1 MGLPRVVPERSDAA
15 RADGLAGRGRRSKIV
30 QQFFERNVG
39 LLQNGLQ
46 RLRLDDAVHRHTG
59 MKRAFWVMAMRIG
72 LSDEPKPSRF
82 KADIPTQRDPN
93 EDVSKLKPNP
103 LTLVVSI
110 SPDLQIK
117 LNQDA
122 MGSVNDPSELSAKLQ
137 QTFQQRKEQHAYKV
151 GMEAATNIPEDQRI
165 EKTVF
170 VKAPRAL
177 HYGDVVKVI
186 DAIKGAGANPVGLQV
201 DDLP

>member
-1 MGLPRVVPERSDAA
+1 MATSAGGRNRAVPYINVTPLIDVLLVVLIIFMVVTP
-15 RADGLAGRGRRSKIV
+15 L
-30 QQFFERNVG
+30 
-39 LLQNGLQ
+39 
-46 RLRLDDAVHRHTG
+46 
-59 MKRAFWVMAMRIG
+59 
-72 LSDEPKPSRF
+72 KPSRF

-93 EDVSKLKPNP
+93 ENIQNLKPNP

-110 SPDLQIK
+110 STDLQIK

-122 MGSVNDPSELSAKLQ
+122 IGSVNDPSALAAKLQ
-137 QTFQQRKEQHAYKV
+137 QVFQQRKEQRAYKV
-151 GMEAATNIPEDQRI
+151 GMESRSDVPEDQRI

-177 HYGDVVKVI
+177 KYGDVVKVI
-186 DAIKGAGANPVGLQV
+186 DAIKGAGASPVGLQV

>member
-1 MGLPRVVPERSDAA
+1 MDTDTHEKAKTSTAVPYINVTPLIDVLLVLLIIFMVVTP
-15 RADGLAGRGRRSKIV
+15 L
-30 QQFFERNVG
+30 
-39 LLQNGLQ
+39 
-46 RLRLDDAVHRHTG
+46 
-59 MKRAFWVMAMRIG
+59 
-72 LSDEPKPSRF
+72 KPSRF

-93 EDVSKLKPNP
+93 EDLSKLKPNP

-117 LNQDA
+117 LNQDPL
-122 MGSVNDPSELSAKLQ
+122 GSVNDTTPLAQKLAL
-137 QTFQQRKEQHAYKV
+137 TFQQRKEQRAYKV
-151 GMEAATNIPEDQRI
+151 GMETRSDLKEDDRI

-170 VKAPRAL
+170 VKAPRAAR
-177 HYGDVVKVI
+177 YGDVVKVI

>member
-1 MGLPRVVPERSDAA
+1 MTSAMDTDTHEKAKTSTAVPYINVTPLIDVLLVLLIIFMVVTP
-15 RADGLAGRGRRSKIV
+15 L
-30 QQFFERNVG
+30 
-39 LLQNGLQ
+39 
-46 RLRLDDAVHRHTG
+46 
-59 MKRAFWVMAMRIG
+59 
-72 LSDEPKPSRF
+72 KPSRF

-93 EDVSKLKPNP
+93 EDLSKLKPNP

-117 LNQDA
+117 LNQDPL
-122 MGSVNDPSELSAKLQ
+122 GSVNDITPLAQKLAL
-137 QTFQQRKEQHAYKV
+137 TFQQRKEQRAYKV
-151 GMEAATNIPEDQRI
+151 GMETRQDVKEDDRI

-170 VKAPRAL
+170 VKAPRAAR
-177 HYGDVVKVI
+177 YGDVVKVI

>member
-1 MGLPRVVPERSDAA
+1 
-15 RADGLAGRGRRSKIV
+15 
-30 QQFFERNVG
+30 
-39 LLQNGLQ
+39 
-46 RLRLDDAVHRHTG
+46 
-59 MKRAFWVMAMRIG
+59 MAMTGGGNRAVPYINVTP
-72 LSDEPKPSRF
+72 LIDVLLVVLIIFMVVTPLKPSSF

-110 SPDLQIK
+110 STDLQLK
-117 LNQDA
+117 LNQDP
-122 MGSVNDPSELSAKLQ
+122 MGSVNDPSALAVKLQ
-137 QTFQQRKEQHAYKV
+137 QTFQQRKEQGAYSELMKTRTDLS
-151 GMEAATNIPEDQRI
+151 ADQRI

-177 HYGDVVKVI
+177 KYGDVVKVI
-186 DAIKGAGANPVGLQV
+186 DAIKGAGASPVGLQV